1 MNLTSSTV
9 QWRAQDVRLLIEMFE
24 DGIAVAEIAERLGR
38 TAGAT
43 RYKIA
48 RLREAG
54 HHIERRRRT
63 IQSGQ
68 DLRNISGIKVGSLS
82 HALFAENV
90 ASRKAITWIAD
101 KISREGYAS
110 LAEFL
115 VDLAIDQY
123 FEEEDQ
129 KRAAEACDDALATSG
144 RKKP

>member
-129 KRAAEACDDALATSG
+129 KRAAEARGPC